1 VACVQPVK
9 GAANRDALPCQRA
22 AGRAGAPGWRARGRA
37 RRLRGPCSPA
47 IPLTARKVEQCRTPP
62 PVENTYLGYE

>member
-22 AGRAGAPGWRARGRA
+22 AGGAAARGGPARGPP
-37 RRLRGPCSPA
+37 RRLLGPCSPA